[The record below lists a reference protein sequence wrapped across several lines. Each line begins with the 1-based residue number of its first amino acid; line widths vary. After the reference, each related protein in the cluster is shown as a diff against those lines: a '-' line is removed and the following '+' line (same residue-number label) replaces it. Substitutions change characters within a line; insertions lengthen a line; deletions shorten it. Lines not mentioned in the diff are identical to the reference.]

1 MSRRS
6 NGLVGIW
13 AEAQRQQ
20 QRQLEARARQQR
32 EYERQQRA
40 HERELARSQR
50 EQQAAYR
57 AHREAEARRRSQE
70 LDAAVDGLERLLVA
84 GCRAPAFRAGSLT
97 RSEQLEP
104 FAPGPLAHPVPMPD
118 PNHYQAQP
126 GGWGAQRR
134 AQAQAEARARFEH
147 DWHAAQAAEAQ
158 RQHQLAQYQRQY
170 DEWAEGRR
178 AEIRRHNA
186 GIIEM
191 TTALRGGDPDAVVD
205 YFSAALYASAAW
217 PDGFPRRVS
226 AAYDSAARQ
235 LVLDWELP
243 RYDVVPEAK
252 SVVYM
257 PSTDQ
262 DKERPRPV
270 TQRRSLYRDVLA
282 QCALLVLHDLFAA
295 DEFGALESVALNGF
309 VDDHDPATGRRT
321 EIFLLTVMAS
331 RSVFAGLHLAQVSA
345 VDCLSDGL
353 RGQLSAKPDQRAPV
367 RPGRRPDDV
376 GNGVVTHGGDEEPD
390 LLEMDPLAFEA
401 LVAELFRA
409 MGMQAVTTQRS
420 NDGGVDVDA
429 LDPTP
434 IRGGKIVVQV
444 KRYRNTVP
452 PTAVRDLYG
461 TVQANGAN
469 KGVLVTTS
477 KFGPGSHTFANGKPL
492 ELVSGAELV
501 DLLHRHGLRGRLG
514 AGGRGPVPAQRTAAD
529 PRVSAGAAA
538 DPRVPAGAGPDAR
551 VPAGA
556 GPDARVS
563 AAMGPDGGGGAAS
576 AGGSDDHSVLGMS
589 WGGGVA
595 LDVCALVCHGNRV
608 LSDDHFVFF
617 NNSHTPDGA
626 VRALSAVAPPDKAA
640 IQVSFDALPATADR
654 LVLVAAV
661 DPAVNPDADLSGFT
675 DARIRLLDASR
686 AEQGTLDVSDGRPG
700 ETALVLGSFRRRA
713 GGDWDFVL
721 GGRGYRG
728 GLEELVQDFGID
740 VE

>member
-6 NGLVGIW
+6 NGLVGVW

-40 HERELARSQR
+40 YQQQLVRSRR
-50 EQQAAYR
+50 EQQQAYKQQ
-57 AHREAEARRRSQE
+57 READARRRTEE
-70 LDAAVDGLERLLVA
+70 LDAQVAALQELLAV
-84 GCRAPAFRAGSLT
+84 GCRAPAFRAASLS

-104 FAPGPLAHPVPMPD
+104 FAPGVLAHPVPMPD
-118 PNHYQAQP
+118 PNHYQAQ
-126 GGWGAQRR
+126 GGWTAGRR
-134 AQAQAEARARFEH
+134 AQAQAEARSRFEH
-147 DWHAAQAAEAQ
+147 DWHAAQTAEAQ
-158 RQHQLAQYQRQY
+158 RQQQLAQYQRQY
-170 DEWAEGRR
+170 QQWAE
-178 AEIRRHNA
+178 AQLSDIRRHNA
-186 GIIEM
+186 GIAEM
-191 TTALRGGDPDAVVD
+191 TTALRNGSDPEAAVE

-217 PDGFPRRVS
+217 PEGFPRQVS
-226 AAYDSAARQ
+226 AAYDSAARH

-252 SVVYM
+252 AVRYVSGA
-257 PSTDQ
+257 DQ
-262 DKERPRPV
+262 DKETARPV
-270 TQRRSLYRDVLA
+270 TQRRALYREVLA
-282 QCALLVLHDLFAA
+282 QSVLLVLHDLFAA
-295 DEFGALESVALNGF
+295 DEFGALESVTLNGF
-309 VDDHDPATGRRT
+309 VDDHDPATGRRAQ
-321 EIFLLTVMAS
+321 IFLATVMAS
-331 RSVFAGLHLAQVSA
+331 RSVFSGLNLEQVSA
-345 VDCLSDGL
+345 VDCLLDGL
-353 RGQLSAKPDQRAPV
+353 RGQLSSRPDQRAAV

-390 LLEMDPLAFEA
+390 LLEMDPLAFES

-461 TVQANGAN
+461 TVQDAGAN

-492 ELVSGAELV
+492 ELVSGRELV

-514 AGGRGPVPAQRTAAD
+514 TGVRSGAALPPQRTSPDPQPGAD
-529 PRVSAGAAA
+529 P
-538 DPRVPAGAGPDAR
+538 DPRTGDY
-551 VPAGA
+551 
-556 GPDARVS
+556 
-563 AAMGPDGGGGAAS
+563 
-576 AGGSDDHSVLGMS
+576 SVLGMS
-589 WGGGVA
+589 WTGGVA

-617 NNSHTPDGA
+617 NNLRTPDGT
-626 VRALSAVAPPDKAA
+626 VRALPPTAPDKAA
-640 IQVSFDALPATADR
+640 IQVSFDALPDTADR

-661 DPAVNPDADLSGFT
+661 DPAVNPEADLSGFT
-675 DARIRLLDASR
+675 DACIRLLDPSR
-686 AEQGTLDVSDGRPG
+686 TEQGRLEVSDGRSG

-721 GGRGYRG
+721 GGKGYRG
-728 GLEELVQDFGID
+728 GLEELVQDYGIA
-740 VE
+740 VA

>member
-40 HERELARSQR
+40 YQQELRRSQR
-50 EQQAAYR
+50 EQQVAYR
-57 AHREAEARRRSQE
+57 QHREAEARRRTQE
-70 LDAAVDGLERLLVA
+70 LDATIGALEGLLVA
-84 GCRAPAFRAGSLT
+84 GCRAPAFRAASLA
-97 RSEQLEP
+97 RSERLEP
-104 FAPGPLAHPVPMPD
+104 FSPGPLAHPVPMPD
-118 PNHYQAQP
+118 PNHYQAQG
-126 GGWGAQRR
+126 GGWTAQRR

-147 DWHAAQAAEAQ
+147 DWHAAQAAETQ
-158 RQHQLAQYQRQY
+158 RQQRLAQYQRQY
-170 DEWAEGRR
+170 EEWAEGRR

-186 GIIEM
+186 GIAET
-191 TTALRGGDPDAVVD
+191 TTALRNGDPDAVVD

-217 PDGFPRRVS
+217 PDGFPRRVA

-257 PSTDQ
+257 PSVDQ

-270 TQRRSLYRDVLA
+270 TQRRALYRDVLA

-295 DEFGALESVALNGF
+295 DEFGALESIALNGF
-309 VDDHDPATGRRT
+309 VDDHDPATGRRAQ
-321 EIFLLTVMAS
+321 IFLLTVMAS
-331 RSVFAGLHLAQVSA
+331 RPVFSGLRLAQVNA
-345 VDCLSDGL
+345 VDCLSEGL
-353 RGQLSAKPDQRAPV
+353 RGQLSAKPDQRVAV
-367 RPGRRPDDV
+367 RPGRRPDGV

-461 TVQANGAN
+461 TVQDTGAN

-477 KFGPGSHTFANGKPL
+477 KFGPGSHTFARGKPL
-492 ELVSGAELV
+492 ELVSGTELV
-501 DLLHRHGLRGRLG
+501 DLLQRHGLRGRLG
-514 AGGRGPVPAQRTAAD
+514 SGGSQGNAGNRGGSGNQGTPGTGARSDGLAPTLVDLPAERTAVPD
-529 PRVSAGAAA
+529 PRIWTDPDPAPGA
-538 DPRVPAGAGPDAR
+538 
-551 VPAGA
+551 
-556 GPDARVS
+556 
-563 AAMGPDGGGGAAS
+563 DG
-576 AGGSDDHSVLGMS
+576 DHSVLGMFWTGS
-589 WGGGVA
+589 VA

-617 NNSHTPDGA
+617 NNPRTPDGT
-626 VRALSAVAPPDKAA
+626 VRAVPPTTPDKAA
-640 IQVSFDALPATADR
+640 IQVAFDTLPGGADR
-654 LVLVAAV
+654 LVLVAAI
-661 DPAVNPDADLSGFT
+661 DPEVNPEADLSGFT
-675 DARIRLLDASR
+675 DAHIRLLDPARS
-686 AEQGTLDVSDGRPG
+686 EQGRLDVSDGRAG
-700 ETALVLGSFRRRA
+700 ETALTLGSFRRRA
-713 GGDWDFVL
+713 NGDWDFVL
-721 GGRGYRG
+721 GGKGYRG